1 MSAAIRPGTTDLLW
15 LLTAM
20 LLAMALHFSHFPAWT
35 SALILIFV
43 GWRLLLQWKRWKM
56 PRIWLLLPITLL
68 GVAGIY
74 LHYRTLF
81 GRDASV
87 ALLALMLSL
96 KLMES
101 ATRRDYVILIFAGY
115 FLTMTAFL
123 FDQSLWVG
131 FYLLF
136 PVLVLTGCLV
146 AISYPH
152 AILSS
157 RMRLRLASSLLL
169 QAVPLMLLLFVL
181 FPRIPGPLWGV
192 PQDAYRSM
200 SGLSDQMQP
209 GDIRELSLS
218 GAIAFRAQFHGQI
231 PAQSQLYWRGP
242 VLWQFDGRGWH
253 MASGSRAVETVTA
266 QGQATRYDITLEPH
280 NRRWLLMLDIPDTAP
295 PNAYL
300 GRERQAMAQT
310 LVRTRIR
317 YSGSSHTQYQLVP
330 ALNGDDREQ
339 ALQLP
344 SSGNPRSHEL
354 ARRWQAELQT
364 PDRII
369 SAALQMFREQG
380 FFYTLTPPRLGN
392 DAIDD
397 FLFNSRRG
405 FCEHYASSFAYL
417 MRAAGIPTR
426 IVTGY
431 QGGETNP
438 VGQYLIVR
446 QSDAHAWVEVWLQ
459 GQGWVRLD
467 PTAAV
472 APSRVDIGI
481 NDALADNTLLPM
493 LARQD
498 HTWLRT
504 LYLNWDAVNNGWN
517 QWVLGYSQQQQMEL
531 LSRMTG
537 MSINKQQLITWLIAF
552 LTAGLLGM
560 LSLLC
565 ILLFRRKRL
574 ATEPVQ
580 TLYRRYLAKLARR
593 GIKPNPGEGALS
605 IQHRASQLLPQHALI
620 IADITRLYLSLR
632 YGPRVDSKTMAELR
646 SSINKLDC

>member
-1 MSAAIRPGTTDLLW
+1 MSAAIRPGMVDLLW
-15 LLTAM
+15 LLAAM
-20 LLAMALHFSHFPAWT
+20 LLAMVLHFSHFPVWT
-35 SALILIFV
+35 SALILIFM
-43 GWRLLLQWKRWKM
+43 GWRLLLQWKQWKM

-131 FYLLF
+131 IYLLL
-136 PVLVLTGCLV
+136 PVLGLTGCLV

-152 AILSS
+152 GVLSS
-157 RMRLRLASSLLL
+157 RSRFRLASSLLL
-169 QAVPLMLLLFVL
+169 QAAPLMLLLFVL

-192 PQDAYRSM
+192 PQDAYRAM

-209 GDIRELSLS
+209 GDISELSLS
-218 GAIAFRAQFHGQI
+218 GAVAFRAQFHGQM

-253 MASGSRAVETVTA
+253 VAGSSRTVETLSA
-266 QGQATRYDITLEPH
+266 QGQATSYDITLEPH
-280 NRRWLLMLDIPDTAP
+280 NRRWMLMLDIPDTTP
-295 PNAYL
+295 QNAYL
-300 GRERQAMAQT
+300 GRERQAMAQAPI
-310 LVRTRIR
+310 RTRIR
-317 YSGSSHTQYQLVP
+317 YSGSSYTQYQLAP
-330 ALNGDDREQ
+330 TLNDDDREQ

-344 SSGNPRSHEL
+344 NGGNPRSREL

-364 PDRII
+364 PDSII
-369 SAALQMFREQG
+369 NAALQMFRGQG

-397 FLFNSRRG
+397 FLFNSKRG

-417 MRAAGIPTR
+417 MRAAGIPAR

-481 NDALADNTLLPM
+481 NDALTDNTLLPM

-498 HTWLRT
+498 HSWLRK

-517 QWVLGYSQQQQMEL
+517 QWVLGYSQQRQMEL

-537 MSINKQQLITWLIAF
+537 MTVNWQQLITWLTI
-552 LTAGLLGM
+552 GLLTM
-560 LSLLC
+560 LLLLC
-565 ILLFRRKRL
+565 ALLFRRKRM
-574 ATEPVQ
+574 ATDPVQ
-580 TLYRRYLAKLARR
+580 TLYLRYLAKLAHH
-593 GIKPNPGEGALS
+593 GIKPNPGEGAIR
-605 IQHRASQLLPQHALI
+605 IQQRASRLLPQQA
-620 IADITRLYLSLR
+620 AAITHITQLYLSLR
-632 YGPRVDSKTMAELR
+632 YGPHADSETMAELR
-646 SSINKLDC
+646 SSINKFDG

>member
-1 MSAAIRPGTTDLLW
+1 MSAAIKPGMVDLLW
-15 LLTAM
+15 LLAAM
-20 LLAMALHFSHFPAWT
+20 LLTMVLHFSHFPVWT
-35 SALILIFV
+35 SALILIFM
-43 GWRLLLQWKRWKM
+43 GWRLLLQSKQWKM

-101 ATRRDYVILIFAGY
+101 ATRRDYFILIFAGY

-131 FYLLF
+131 IYLLL
-136 PVLVLTGCLV
+136 PVLGLTGCLV

-152 AILSS
+152 GVLSS
-157 RMRLRLASSLLL
+157 RSRFRLVSSLLL

-192 PQDAYRSM
+192 PQDAYRAM

-209 GDIRELSLS
+209 GDISELSLS
-218 GAIAFRAQFHGQI
+218 GAVAFRAQFHGQM

-253 MASGSRAVETVTA
+253 MAGSSRTVETLSA
-266 QGQATRYDITLEPH
+266 QGQATSYDITLEPH
-280 NRRWLLMLDIPDTAP
+280 NRRWMLMLDIPDTAP
-295 PNAYL
+295 KNAYL
-300 GRERQAMAQT
+300 GRERQAMVQMP
-310 LVRTRIR
+310 VRTRIR
-317 YSGSSHTQYQLVP
+317 YSGSSYTQYQLAP
-330 ALNGDDREQ
+330 TLNDDDREQ

-344 SSGNPRSHEL
+344 NGGNPRSREL

-364 PDRII
+364 PDSII
-369 SAALQMFREQG
+369 NAALQMFREQG

-397 FLFNSRRG
+397 FLFNSKRG

-417 MRAAGIPTR
+417 MRAAGIPAR

-472 APSRVDIGI
+472 APSRVDLGI

-498 HTWLRT
+498 HSWLRK

-517 QWVLGYSQQQQMEL
+517 QWVLGYSQQRQMEL

-537 MSINKQQLITWLIAF
+537 MTVHWQQLIIWLTI
-552 LTAGLLGM
+552 GLLTM
-560 LSLLC
+560 LLLLC
-565 ILLFRRKRL
+565 ALLFRRKRM
-574 ATEPVQ
+574 AADPVQ
-580 TLYRRYLAKLARR
+580 TLYLRYLAKLARR

-605 IQHRASQLLPQHALI
+605 MQQRASRLLPQHTVAI
-620 IADITRLYLSLR
+620 IHITQLYLSLR
-632 YGPRVDSKTMAELR
+632 YGPHANSETMAELR
-646 SSINKLDC
+646 SSINKFDG